1 MARTTGAVLGKQ
13 SGRIGQVYGALVH
26 GEQVYRAMP
35 AKPKKTD
42 LDRIPSEVLDRRE
55 KFKTLV
61 QLAKAFKPAA
71 DIGFDNYRWVKPFIS
86 PFNYFVKVNKNS
98 VYVMGGEAE
107 IDYGSLLCAQG
118 SLAQAGFGNAS
129 FAEPSR
135 VSVTYST
142 AADLPNADA
151 QDKVY
156 LFVYQP
162 DTKQALISIPAL
174 RTTGTVELRIP
185 STWTG
190 LTVHCY
196 GFAIGDGRDTKG
208 LVSDSSYIGTGIIG

>member
-55 KFKTLV
+55 RFKTLV

-71 DIGFDNYRWVKPFIS
+71 DLGFDNYRWVKPFIS
-86 PFNYFVKVNKNS
+86 PFNYFVKVNKDS
-98 VYVMGGEAE
+98 VIVMGGEAE
-107 IDYGSLLCAQG
+107 VDYGSLLCAKG
-118 SLAQAGFGNAS
+118 SLAPAGFGNAV
-129 FAEPSR
+129 FTNPQE
-135 VSVTYST
+135 VGVTYATTS
-142 AADLPNADA
+142 DMPSSDA

-156 LFVYQP
+156 MFLYQP
-162 DTKQALISIPAL
+162 DTKQAILSASSL
-174 RTTGTVELRIP
+174 RTTGTLAVHVP
-185 STWTG
+185 ASWVG
-190 LTVHCY
+190 LTVHVY